1 LLYDLTNTH
10 FEGLSKQNPKA
21 KRGMNKQKRNIERVS
36 TSRPSAMSN
45 PVLD

>member
-1 LLYDLTNTH
+1 L
-10 FEGLSKQNPKA
+10 PK
-21 KRGMNKQKRNIERVS
+21 RRNKEASNIERVS